1 MSPVEY
7 RFLEPLDV
15 LFLRGNKLFGDP
27 GSFGESV
34 MPPWP
39 SVAAGALR
47 SLLLA
52 RDGVDLASFADG
64 KLEHPVLGTPSNPG
78 RFAVTAFHVASCN
91 VAGRAE
97 IFVSPP
103 ADLILTRDDDGSISP
118 QRLRPYPVT
127 GGIQS
132 SAQLPL
138 LPVLEQWDRRKPLA
152 GYWLRQSGWE
162 KYLNGDLPSQDELLP
177 SSRLWRTDLR
187 IGLALDPEKRRAAT
201 GALFSSQAIA
211 MRKRDHQDAN
221 DLNVGFL
228 VGCVGA
234 ALPPRAVV
242 RLGGDGRSAAMYE
255 ISTDIPEADLEF
267 ITRTRRC
274 RVILTTPGIFPDG
287 WKLPGTDANHRL
299 RIGDVTARVVCAA
312 VPRYEVVSGWD
323 IARKRPKSAQR
334 AAPAGS
340 VYWLEELE
348 ATPQQLRKLAEA
360 GLWTD
365 SWHDA
370 QRRAEGFNRF
380 ALAAY

>member
-1 MSPVEY
+1 MSAVEY

-52 RDGVDLASFADG
+52 RDGVDLASFAAG
-64 KLEHPVLGTPSNPG
+64 MLEHPVLGTPSNPG

-91 VAGRAE
+91 VAGHAE
-97 IFVSPP
+97 ILVSPP
-103 ADLILTRDDDGSISP
+103 ADLILSREDDGSISA
-118 QRLRPYPVT
+118 QRLRPHPVT

-132 SAQLPL
+132 SAPLSL
-138 LPVLEQWDRRKPLA
+138 LPALEQADRRKPLR
-152 GYWLRQSGWE
+152 GYWLRQSGWK
-162 KYLNGDLPSQDELLP
+162 KYLDGDLPSRDELLA
-177 SSRLWRTDLR
+177 SSDLWRTDLR
-187 IGLALDPEKRRAAT
+187 IGLALDPDKRRAAK
-201 GALFSSQAIA
+201 GALFSSQAIV
-211 MRKRDHQDAN
+211 MHKRGSGDSN

-234 ALPPRAVV
+234 ALPPSAVV
-242 RLGGDGRSAAMYE
+242 RLGGDGRSAAMYGV
-255 ISTDIPEADLEF
+255 STSLPEADLES
-267 ITRTRRC
+267 ITRARRC
-274 RVILTTPGIFPDG
+274 RLILTTPGIFPDG
-287 WKLPGTDANHRL
+287 WKLPGLDADDRM

-323 IARKRPKSAQR
+323 IARNRPKSARR
-334 AAPAGS
+334 AVPTGS